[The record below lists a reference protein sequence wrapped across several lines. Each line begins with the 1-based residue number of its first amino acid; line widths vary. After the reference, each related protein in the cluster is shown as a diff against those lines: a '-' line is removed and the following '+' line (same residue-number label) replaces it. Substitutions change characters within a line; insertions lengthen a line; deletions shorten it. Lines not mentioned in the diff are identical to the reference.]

1 MRNASSAIRRLKVM
15 ISVLLAVL
23 VCLPHGALIVS
34 AANVSTVASIPQD
47 ITAALDYADN
57 NVGLNSG
64 EYTIPGLMQTVTRNS
79 AGDTVQ
85 LCAGM
90 VPQGMCFADSGNYL
104 LISAYCNC
112 GSGHRSVIYVI
123 NASTKEY
130 ETTLIL
136 DNSAHVG
143 GIAAYGSYIWVC
155 DTASGKYL
163 RSYKLSSMKDAL
175 THNYWTVYT
184 QSQPAVAT
192 SPSFL
197 CCANGYLYL
206 GTFYESTTTCVIYY
220 YSISGTS
227 ISKSGSFTVTGIPKI
242 QGISV
247 RGEYM
252 VLSCSYGRKNASD
265 VYIFHDATNQFK
277 KSGVTYAK
285 ANARHYSFPN
295 MVEACYIGST
305 YTYFL
310 FESGAKT
317 YRESANTRPLDK
329 YLRFKSTALFA
340 GTLDKPIP
348 EPDPVEPPPEESTP
362 DVTPDPVVPAVPTDI
377 TAANARIKKCSD
389 GIKAF
394 CGFKEQTRVS
404 EAIVSFAEEVEYL
417 KIYTPTG
424 VEASADAVVGTGF
437 SVNVVV
443 DGNVTVSYKLSVRGD
458 LDGDGL
464 ISGSDQIM
472 QRCALTGQ
480 AELGAVNAL
489 SADVD
494 GDGSVSSADYLQL
507 LSHVTG
513 TAVLN

>member
-1 MRNASSAIRRLKVM
+1 MKSTNAAHRCKAFCCALFT
-15 ISVLLAVL
+15 VL
-23 VCLPHGALIVS
+23 VFLWNFAPTVH
-34 AANVSTVASIPQD
+34 AANVSTVATIPQD
-47 ITAALDYADN
+47 ISAALDYADN

-85 LCAGM
+85 LCTGM
-90 VPQGMCFADSGNYL
+90 VPQGMCFADGGNYL

-123 NASTKEY
+123 NASSKAY

-136 DNSAHVG
+136 DNCAHVG
-143 GIAAYGSYIWVC
+143 GIAAYGDYIWVC

-206 GTFYESTTTCVIYY
+206 GTFYETTTTCVIYY
-220 YSISGTS
+220 YSVSGTS
-227 ISKSGSFTVTGIPKI
+227 ISKQGSFTVTGIPKI

-265 VYIFHDATNQFK
+265 VYIFHDAANQFK

-285 ANARHYSFPN
+285 ASAKHYSFPN

-317 YRESANTRPLDK
+317 YRESTGTRPLDK
-329 YLRFKSTALFA
+329 YLRFKSTDLFA
-340 GTLDKPIP
+340 GTLAKP
-348 EPDPVEPPPEESTP
+348 EPE
-362 DVTPDPVVPAVPTDI
+362 PVVPADPDAFTPNDGVSGITVENSRLNGFEAGTTVTDMVGSFKSNI
-377 TAANARIKKCSD
+377 AVLAADGASLDANA
-389 GIKAF
+389 
-394 CGFKEQTRVS
+394 T
-404 EAIVSFAEEVEYL
+404 
-417 KIYTPTG
+417 
-424 VEASADAVVGTGF
+424 VGTGCIVRNKF
-437 SVNVVV
+437 SDGTYVDAVAIITGDTTGDGVVSTNDYIALV
-443 DGNVTVSYKLSVRGD
+443 AMIKASSDTNSVYYIAGDCNYDKVTNSGDYIALKTKLSG
-458 LDGDGL
+458 
-464 ISGSDQIM
+464 
-472 QRCALTGQ
+472 
-480 AELGAVNAL
+480 
-489 SADVD
+489 
-494 GDGSVSSADYLQL
+494 
-507 LSHVTG
+507 
-513 TAVLN
+513 

>member
-1 MRNASSAIRRLKVM
+1 MKNVSSAIRRFKLTLCA
-15 ISVLLAVL
+15 LLAVL
-23 VCLPHGALIVS
+23 LCLPHGVLVVN
-34 AANVSTVASIPQD
+34 AANVSTVATIPQD

-85 LCAGM
+85 LCSGM

-123 NASTKEY
+123 NSSTKEY

-136 DNSAHVG
+136 DNCAHVG
-143 GIAAYGSYIWVC
+143 GIAAYGDYIWVC

-206 GTFYESTTTCVIYY
+206 GTFYETTTTCVVYY

-227 ISKSGSFTVTGIPKI
+227 ITKQGSFTVTGIPKI

-285 ANARHYSFPN
+285 ASAKHYSFPN

-317 YRESANTRPLDK
+317 YRESSGTRPLDK
-329 YLRFKSTALFA
+329 YLRFKSSDLFS
-340 GTLDKPIP
+340 GTLAKP
-348 EPDPVEPPPEESTP
+348 EPEPEPEPE
-362 DVTPDPVVPAVPTDI
+362 PVVPTAPTDI
-377 TAANARIKKCSD
+377 TVIDNSFVKRDD
-389 GIKAF
+389 GEKAF
-394 CGFKEQTRVS
+394 CGLKDGTK
-404 EAIVSFAEEVEYL
+404 ALDALAGFAENGEYL
-417 KIYTPTG
+417 KIYKPNGTEAASDDYVCTG
-424 VEASADAVVGTGF
+424 Y
-437 SVNVVV
+437 SVNIVV
-443 DGNVTVSYKLSVRGD
+443 DGVVTVSYKISVRG
-458 LDGDGL
+458 
-464 ISGSDQIM
+464 
-472 QRCALTGQ
+472 
-480 AELGAVNAL
+480 
-489 SADVD
+489 DVD
-494 GDGSVSSADYLQL
+494 GDGAISASDYIAQRCTLTGQMQLGGVYKLSADTDGDGAISATDYMLL

-513 TAVLN
+513 TAMLY

>member
-1 MRNASSAIRRLKVM
+1 MKNTSSAIRLSKM
-15 ISVLLAVL
+15 LFSALLAVL
-23 VCLPHGALIVS
+23 ICVPYVS
-34 AANVSTVASIPQD
+34 LSAFAANVSTVATIPQD
-47 ITAALDYADN
+47 ISAALDYADN

-85 LCAGM
+85 LCTGM
-90 VPQGMCFADSGNYL
+90 VPQGMCFASNGDYL

-112 GSGHRSVIYVI
+112 GAGHRSVMYVI
-123 NASTKEY
+123 NASTKAY

-143 GIAAYGSYIWVC
+143 GIAAYGDYIWVC

-163 RSYKLSSMKDAL
+163 RSYKVSSMLDAL
-175 THNYWTVYT
+175 THKYWTVYT
-184 QSQPAVAT
+184 QSQPAVAA

-206 GTFYESTTTCVIYY
+206 GTFSETSTTCVIYY

-227 ISKSGSFTVTGIPKI
+227 ITKKGSFTVTGIPKI

-265 VYIFHDATNQFK
+265 VYIFHDATNRFK

-285 ANARHYSFPN
+285 ASAKHYSFPN

-317 YRESANTRPLDK
+317 YRESSGTRPLDK
-329 YLRFKSTALFA
+329 YLRFKSSDLFA
-340 GTLDKPIP
+340 GTLSKPTPAP
-348 EPDPVEPPPEESTP
+348 EPEP
-362 DVTPDPVVPAVPTDI
+362 TPDPEPVVPTAPTDI
-377 TAANARIKKCSD
+377 TSLNARITKNTD
-389 GIKAF
+389 GINAF
-394 CGFKEQTRVS
+394 RGIKNDMTASSVIS
-404 EAIVSFAEEVEYL
+404 EFAEGANYL
-417 KIYTPTG
+417 KIYTAGG
-424 VEASADAVVGTGF
+424 VEAAADDLVGTGC
-437 SVNVVV
+437 SISIVV
-443 DGNVTVSYKLSVRGD
+443 DGKVTVSYKLSVRGD
-458 LDGDGL
+458 LDGDGA
-464 ISGSDQIM
+464 ISASDCIT
-472 QRCALTGQ
+472 QRCALMGQ
-480 AELGAVNAL
+480 ASIGGVYEL
-489 SADVD
+489 SADLD
-494 GDGSVSSADYLQL
+494 GDGAVSSADYLQL
-507 LSHVTG
+507 YSHVCG
-513 TAVLN
+513 TAILD